1 MSEHREEWARVLE
14 IVASE
19 GLPNP
24 RDLDVALDAIDRA
37 LGIPAATLAA
47 LRSGEMVAVPRE
59 PAPDFWPSYCD
70 ANNAMP
76 GSAWDTLSQKLY
88 RAIIA
93 HHARR
98 SQGRAP

>member
-1 MSEHREEWARVLE
+1 MATCDCERGANGLGLIRECDCDIEWA
-14 IVASE
+14 S
-19 GLPNP
+19 
-24 RDLDVALDAIDRA
+24 ALI
-37 LGIPAATLAA
+37 GIPAATLSD
-47 LRSGEMVAVPRE
+47 LRADTHVVVPRE